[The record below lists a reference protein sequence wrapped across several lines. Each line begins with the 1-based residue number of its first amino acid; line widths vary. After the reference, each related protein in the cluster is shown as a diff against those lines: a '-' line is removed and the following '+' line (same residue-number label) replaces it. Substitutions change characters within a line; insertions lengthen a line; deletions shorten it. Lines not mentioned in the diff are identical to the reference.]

1 MTIRYGHRT
10 RISQTNDCKIF
21 FSKRIVKLYSK
32 TEKILQVTKLCD
44 VFSGSQINNDLARLV
59 ESPTLW
65 GEGTRA
71 LRHAR
76 DERYRKGM
84 TGMSGEHL

>member
-1 MTIRYGHRT
+1 MTA
-10 RISQTNDCKIF
+10 K
-21 FSKRIVKLYSK
+21 YSFQRESLNYIAK
-32 TEKILQVTKLCD
+32 QKKILQVTKLCD

-59 ESPTLW
+59 DSPTLW